1 MSSPKKTDRRVKYT
15 KQAIRD
21 SFLKLLSE
29 KPIERISVTEICREA
44 EINRGTFY
52 SHYTDPYDLRES
64 LVKELI
70 EAVRARML
78 ELGVSTRLTAA
89 QMFKLLKENQELCRI
104 FAGPYGDKESMLKII
119 RSNATAYMEQES
131 EVLCGLSEYTQS
143 SVREMLIASIASVV
157 KCWFDSG
164 MQEPAEEISRLLD
177 TFCAY
182 GLAGF
187 APRQHFHADDSE

>member
-29 KPIERISVTEICREA
+29 KPIEKISVTEICREA

-64 LVKELI
+64 LVEELI
-70 EAVRARML
+70 EAVRARKQ
-78 ELGVSTRLTAA
+78 ELGVTTRLTAT

-104 FAGPYGDKESMLKII
+104 FAGPYGAKEAMLKII
-119 RSNATAYMEQES
+119 RSNATAYMKQES
-131 EVLCGLSEYTQS
+131 ESLSGLSEYTQS
-143 SVREMLIASIASVV
+143 CVREMLIASIASVV

-187 APRQHFHADDSE
+187 APRQYCHTDDPE

>member
-15 KQAIRD
+15 KQAIRN

-29 KPIERISVTEICREA
+29 KPIEKISVTEICREA

-64 LVKELI
+64 LVEELV

-78 ELGVSTRLTAA
+78 ELGETTRLTAA

-119 RSNATAYMEQES
+119 KSNTTAYMKQES
-131 EVLCGLSEYTQS
+131 ESLSNLSEYMQNC
-143 SVREMLIASIASVV
+143 VREMLVASIASVV

-164 MQEPAEEISRLLD
+164 MQQPAEEISNLLD

-187 APRQHFHADDSE
+187 SRRQDCNTDDSE

>member
-29 KPIERISVTEICREA
+29 KPIEKISVTEICREA

-64 LVKELI
+64 LVEELI
-70 EAVRARML
+70 EAVRARKQ
-78 ELGVSTRLTAA
+78 ELGVTTRLTAT

-104 FAGPYGDKESMLKII
+104 FAGPYGAKEAMLKII
-119 RSNATAYMEQES
+119 RSNATAYMKQES
-131 EVLCGLSEYTQS
+131 ESLSGLSEYTHS
-143 SVREMLIASIASVV
+143 CVREMLIASIASVV

-187 APRQHFHADDSE
+187 APRQYCHTDDSE